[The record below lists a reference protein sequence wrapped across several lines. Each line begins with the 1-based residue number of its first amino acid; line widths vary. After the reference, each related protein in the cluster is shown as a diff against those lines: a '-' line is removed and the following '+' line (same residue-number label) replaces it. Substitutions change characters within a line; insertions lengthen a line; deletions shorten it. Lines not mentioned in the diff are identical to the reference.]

1 MPHSPLDGIAA
12 AMPEEGV
19 DMRLEDTKEANNSY
33 NTFVCYHSF
42 VNAGPGDGGRGR
54 KREC

>member
-1 MPHSPLDGIAA
+1 MMPHSPLDGIAA

-19 DMRLEDTKEANNSY
+19 DMRLEDTKEANN
-33 NTFVCYHSF
+33 TFVCYHSF